1 MTTSYEK
8 PCDFGHYLQLNR
20 KSKGKSL
27 EEVSAVT
34 KIPVSLLKQLE
45 EQDLTNLP
53 APVFVKGFV
62 RAYAAA
68 VGADVEDALQRF
80 DSCRAMTQPDQQT
93 VVEEKATSSRYWP
106 RSLLAVVLLAALISV
121 TLLFFGIMNTSVNKT
136 APIDP
141 IDQDEIKPVQV
152 DAAPETPSANL
163 PEVKNQ
169 TNAVP
174 EILEKDTPA
183 VIEPP
188 NDVQTPDMEA
198 TEQALSID
206 DPVVDATA
214 DAVIT
219 PQLSWTLHIRAIEPT
234 WMTVSADGGPAVE
247 MSLKPDEVVRFKA
260 SDHFKLFIG
269 NAGGIFLTLN
279 DRSIGVPGNSG
290 QVINLRLP

>member
-27 EEVSAVT
+27 EEISAVT
-34 KIPVSLLKQLE
+34 KIPESCLKQLE
-45 EQDLTNLP
+45 EQDLANLP

-80 DSCRAMTQPDQQT
+80 DCCCAMTLPDQQT
-93 VVEEKATSSRYWP
+93 VVEDKATSSRYWP
-106 RSLLAVVLLAALISV
+106 RSLLAVVLLAALIFM
-121 TLLFFGIMNTSVNKT
+121 TLLFFGIMNTSVTKT
-136 APIDP
+136 APIDH
-141 IDQDEIKPVQV
+141 DAKKPVQV
-152 DAAPETPSANL
+152 DAAPENPSASL
-163 PEVKNQ
+163 PEVESQ
-169 TNAVP
+169 TTAVP
-174 EILEKDTPA
+174 EILVKDTPA
-183 VIEPP
+183 AIPP
-188 NDVQTPDMEA
+188 SNDVQAPDMEA
-198 TEQALSID
+198 TEQAVSID
-206 DPVVDATA
+206 DPGVVDAPA
-214 DAVIT
+214 EAVIV

-234 WMTVSADGGPAVE
+234 WMTVSADGGPPVE

-260 SDHFKLFIG
+260 SDHFNLFIG
-269 NAGGIFLTLN
+269 NAGGIILTLN